1 MKKSLYFLGV
11 MAIMALLP
19 MQAAAQAYELRV
31 LTFEDEDVKE
41 ENRDGSLDVTGEVG
55 GVVWSDFIDPVQ
67 FQGSML
73 YGGSGSGEYYPYY
86 GWYDFGN
93 TGIMHMLCD
102 GYGSY
107 CYWSGGHAIS
117 HYWTNK
123 LEDVNGYGTDDYKYV
138 QLTVYRENASIKDL
152 EKDGEGDDVAIERGG
167 HNGSD
172 NFAVH
177 YGYIDWFNSSQ
188 YGVTSTPSIALE
200 ERHIIDHM
208 YVANNVYAMGCY
220 AAGNFLTEAIGP
232 DDYMKIVAYG
242 YYDASDYETDK
253 SNNCRD
259 NATTSEFYL
268 VQGADAEGNVLAV
281 VDWAK
286 WDLTELGEVEL
297 VEFNME
303 GSNDNGFGLSQPA
316 YFAYDD
322 VAVRF
327 ELDEADIPETFTRDG
342 LTVGNYGTICLPRGA
357 QVSACTGAEFYKP
370 VAKTS
375 EELILEEVSE
385 LVAGEGYI
393 FKATDSKLTVTY
405 STDYVSEPK
414 AASAAN
420 AMQGVYI
427 KTTIPAG
434 KYFIGGG
441 QVKVSTG
448 LQYAGAN
455 RAYIDLSKVPAK
467 APAQVGRRVS
477 MAIEETTGWNSVKDD
492 TKVTKVL
499 KNGVIYIQHNGHT
512 YDVMGNLVK

>member
-1 MKKSLYFLGV
+1 MLMKKSLYFWGV
-11 MAIMALLP
+11 MAMMALLP

-31 LTFEDEDVKE
+31 LTFEDKDVKE
-41 ENRDGSLDVTGEVG
+41 EGTLDLYGYVPGAS
-55 GVVWSDFIDPVQ
+55 VWSDFIDFPQ
-67 FQGSML
+67 
-73 YGGSGSGEYYPYY
+73 YGGQLLYMDGYGYSDQYY
-86 GWYDFGN
+86 GWYDYNN
-93 TGIMHMLCD
+93 TGIMSWLCD

-117 HYWTNK
+117 HYWSNDA
-123 LEDVNGYGTDDYKYV
+123 EIFGDFEH
-138 QLTVYRENASIKDL
+138 QLTLFRPNADPYDYNQEDL
-152 EKDGEGDDVAIERGG
+152 NGNYEDGIAIEKGG

-177 YGYIDWFNSSQ
+177 FGYIDLAG
-188 YGVTSTPSIALE
+188 YGLTYAPYIMLDEPRV
-200 ERHIIDHM
+200 IDHM
-208 YVANNVYAMGCY
+208 YVNITTYLANCLWNGNDLTAML
-220 AAGNFLTEAIGP
+220 A
-232 DDYMKIVAYG
+232 DDEWIVITAYG
-242 YYDASDYETDK
+242 YENGMDYFDDK
-253 SNNCRD
+253 D
-259 NATTSEFYL
+259 NAGYERPSANATSTFTICKGAGLTDDGEVYL
-268 VQGADAEGNVLAV
+268 IQ
-281 VDWAK
+281 DWTK
-286 WDLTELGEVEL
+286 WDLSELGKVEL
-297 VEFNME
+297 VEFSIW
-303 GSNDNGFGLSQPA
+303 GPTDNGYGFSQPA

-327 ELDEADIPETFTRDG
+327 ELDEADMPETFTRDG
-342 LTVGNYGTICLPRGA
+342 LTAGNYGTICLPRGA

-375 EELILEEVSE
+375 DELILEEVSE

-414 AASAAN
+414 AASTAN

-434 KYFIGGG
+434 KYYIASG
-441 QVKVSTG
+441 QVKESTG

-455 RAYIDLSKVPAK
+455 RAYIDLSMVPGQ